1 MKETDSEQTL
11 REIMSKSRLEVP
23 FPDFEDKIMGL
34 IDNRISKKA
43 SFSRDMIL
51 SWIFFILGS
60 AFGIVVAILIPK
72 IQQPVL
78 GINLEKLSIP
88 FRIIFAF
95 LLLSQI
101 DRLIDYYKGY
111 NTKRNANNEWY
122 C

>member
-11 REIMSKSRLEVP
+11 REIMSKSKLEVP
-23 FPDFEDKIMGL
+23 SPDFEDKIMGL
-34 IDNRISKKA
+34 IDNGISKKV
-43 SFSRDMIL
+43 SISRDIIL

-60 AFGIVVAILIPK
+60 AFGIIITILLPK

-78 GINLEKLSIP
+78 GINFEKLSIP
-88 FRIIFAF
+88 FRIIFVF

-101 DRLIDYYKGY
+101 DNLIDFYKGY